1 VKLAQKFSKEEI
13 IREVE
18 EAECPMM
25 EDLNLEKISKNK
37 LIEHLADSCCPI
49 LARLVVEGKTT

>member
-13 IREVE
+13 VREVN

-25 EDLNLEKISKNK
+25 ENLNLEKISKTK
-37 LIEHLADSCCPI
+37 LIQHLADSCCPVLKDMI
-49 LARLVVEGKTT
+49 EGK

>member
-13 IREVE
+13 IREVD

-25 EDLNLEKISKNK
+25 QDLNLDKISKTN
-37 LIEHLADSCCPI
+37 LIKHLADSCCPVLKDMI
-49 LARLVVEGKTT
+49 EGKK

>member
-1 VKLAQKFSKEEI
+1 LAQKFSKEKI

-25 EDLNLEKISKNK
+25 EDLNLEKISKTN
-37 LIEHLADSCCPI
+37 LIKHLADSCCPVLRDMI
-49 LARLVVEGKTT
+49 DGKK